1 MNTIL
6 SLVSSQSELFPFTA
20 LPKTPAELLPE
31 TSGLTPYARRT
42 IRRAINLLEKHLRQ
56 SGIAFT
62 SSTATRDWLHLQL
75 AGQEREV
82 FMVLYLDN
90 QHCLLES
97 ETLFAGSVNHVQVHP
112 REVVKSALRFN
123 AAAIVLAHNHPSG
136 DPEPSKAD
144 RQLTG
149 RLKEV
154 LGLVDVK
161 TLDHLVVGQDSIVS
175 FAERGWI

>member
-1 MNTIL
+1 MNTVL

-20 LPKTPAELLPE
+20 LPKATAELLPM
-31 TSGLTPYARRT
+31 TTGMTPYAQRT
-42 IRRAINLLEKHLRQ
+42 IRRAINLLDKYLRQ
-56 SGIAFT
+56 PGIAFI
-62 SSTATRDWLHLQL
+62 SSTAARDWLRLLL

-97 ETLFAGSVNHVQVHP
+97 ETLFAGSVNQVQVHP

-123 AAAIVLAHNHPSG
+123 AAAVVLAHNHPSG

-144 RQLTG
+144 RQLTD

-161 TLDHLVVGQDSIVS
+161 TLDHLVVGQDDIVS

>member
-1 MNTIL
+1 MMEQ
-6 SLVSSQSELFPFTA
+6 SLIPLTPA
-20 LPKTPAELLPE
+20 LPLAAQRTVKRALTLLD
-31 TSGLTPYARRT
+31 R
-42 IRRAINLLEKHLRQ
+42 HLRET
-56 SGIAFT
+56 GVAFT
-62 SSTATRDWLHLQL
+62 STQAARDWLRLQL

-123 AAAIVLAHNHPSG
+123 AAAVVLAHNHPSG

-144 RQLTG
+144 RQMTDK
-149 RLKEV
+149 LKEV

-161 TLDHLVVGQDSIVS
+161 TLDHLVVGQDGIVS

>member
-1 MNTIL
+1 MNTVL
-6 SLVSSQSELFPFTA
+6 SPEPSQPELFPLAVMAQHDYLLTA
-20 LPKTPAELLPE
+20 
-31 TSGLTPYARRT
+31 TSRLTPYAQRT
-42 IRRAINLLEKHLRQ
+42 IRRAINLLDKYLRQ
-56 SGIAFT
+56 PGISFT
-62 SSTATRDWLHLQL
+62 SSTAARDWLQLQL

-90 QHCLLES
+90 LHCLLES

-123 AAAIVLAHNHPSG
+123 AAAVVLAHNHPSG

-144 RQLTG
+144 RQLTD
-149 RLKEV
+149 RIKEV

-161 TLDHLVVGQDSIVS
+161 TLDHLVVGQDGIVS